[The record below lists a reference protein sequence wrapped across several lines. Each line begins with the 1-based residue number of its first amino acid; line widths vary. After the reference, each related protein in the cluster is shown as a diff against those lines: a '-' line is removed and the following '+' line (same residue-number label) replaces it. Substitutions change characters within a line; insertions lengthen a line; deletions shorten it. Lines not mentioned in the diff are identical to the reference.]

1 MANSRDKSFST
12 ERKWHRGPSSCS
24 CFSRSSPPSPL
35 PGQAGRA
42 TGTATTQQKQ
52 ERKGNYSIHN
62 VCTVT
67 TARCPTS
74 LTYEFKH
81 LSKHHRQIVWECK
94 RKVKQ
99 SQAQV
104 YITPSFKSHSC
115 SQLCFSSHFFAPDF
129 LSPTTLPPTPPSC
142 HPATGP
148 KEGCQCLRSHYQF
161 ETTFTFTYIW
171 SWDFYTLWVFI
182 FKLAIFV
189 RLL

>member
-1 MANSRDKSFST
+1 MANSRDKSFSI

-81 LSKHHRQIVWECK
+81 LSKHHRQIVSECK

-129 LSPTTLPPTPPSC
+129 LSPTST
-142 HPATGP
+142 HPAQWANLGLQAV
-148 KEGCQCLRSHYQF
+148 KLNQHRYFLYFQMRVGVLQYQ
-161 ETTFTFTYIW
+161 
-171 SWDFYTLWVFI
+171 
-182 FKLAIFV
+182 
-189 RLL
+189 